1 MPSSFDTRKRK
12 RSPVRATLIHNPSAG
27 DEHPKGDDLVKII
40 ESAGFQVRY
49 ESTEKDWKKALKK
62 ETDLAIAA
70 GGDGTVA
77 KVLKQ
82 LAGSRTPV
90 ALLPIGTANNVGRSL
105 GITGDARKIVESWKR
120 ARPLPF
126 DLGLA
131 CLDPGEDEEL
141 FVEACGGGLFAAAI
155 KRGEEQVE
163 DSPTFLGN
171 EIDRG
176 LALLHALL
184 EDCRAADWSIEVD
197 GADHSG
203 DYLAVEVMN
212 IRFAG
217 PGVPLAPN
225 AVPGD
230 GSFEVVL
237 VKETDRT
244 VLLEYLSRRLSH
256 DDADMPQLTIISGR
270 QVHLTP
276 PDGNLRVDDEIY
288 TSIAG
293 AVDLSVMKGAVRI
306 LGTSDRQ
313 ATKSS

>member
-1 MPSSFDTRKRK
+1 M
-12 RSPVRATLIHNPSAG
+12 RATLIHNPSAG
-27 DEHPKGDDLVKII
+27 DERPKGDDLVEII

-62 ETDLAIAA
+62 DTDLAIAA

-105 GITGDARKIVESWKR
+105 GVSGDARKIVESWKQ
-120 ARPLPF
+120 ARPRPF
-126 DLGLA
+126 DLGLVR
-131 CLDPGEDEEL
+131 LSRDDDDEEL
-141 FVEACGGGLFAAAI
+141 FVEACGGGLFAAGI
-155 KRGEEQVE
+155 ERGREKVE
-163 DSPTFLGN
+163 DSPTFVGN

-176 LALLHALL
+176 LALLQALL
-184 EDCRAADWSIEVD
+184 EECRVARWTVEVD

-217 PGVPLAPN
+217 PGVPLAPD

-237 VKETDRT
+237 VKETDRAE
-244 VLLEYLSRRLSH
+244 LLEYLSRRLNH
-256 DDADMPQLTIISGR
+256 DDVDMPQLTIISGH